1 MDKLCDQVRGQ
12 NIAVT
17 CFYFDFAA
25 RKEQS
30 AASMLGSLEQMV
42 SRTERIPEEVWRA
55 LQEQKEAISGRR
67 PSLIDIMKI
76 LQLITSSQRTFMCID
91 ALDECT
97 GVQRVRILDSLK
109 QILERS
115 PGTRVFV
122 TGRPYIRAEIEKH
135 LAGRMKSVSVGP
147 TKGDIITYLRARLGE
162 DETPDA
168 MDENLEAVIL
178 VEIPENISEMWV
190 GHVIKNSISYCWLI
204 GTFRFLLVSLN
215 IDAILQESTI
225 YRRRER
231 LSRMTDGLSL
241 GDAYGAT
248 IERIRAQGG
257 DKSRLGMEALMWIS
271 HAQRPL
277 KANELCHALAV
288 ELDARSYNVANVPS
302 MSTLLSCSQGL
313 ITVDKEES
321 TVRLI
326 HFTLQEYFSAH
337 PDLFSRTHSA
347 IAEVCLAYLNSEHVK
362 AISANRSP
370 NTCDT
375 PFLEYSSVYWGV
387 HAKRELSHY
396 ARSLALE
403 LFQEDDGHISTQLL
417 LEQEGW
423 ILWVLESIPG
433 LVGYIV
439 HRSLEFM
446 GSSPL

>member
-1 MDKLCDQVRGQ
+1 M
-12 NIAVT
+12 
-17 CFYFDFAA
+17 
-25 RKEQS
+25 
-30 AASMLGSLEQMV
+30 
-42 SRTERIPEEVWRA
+42 
-55 LQEQKEAISGRR
+55 
-67 PSLIDIMKI
+67 
-76 LQLITSSQRTFMCID
+76 
-91 ALDECT
+91 
-97 GVQRVRILDSLK
+97 
-109 QILERS
+109 
-115 PGTRVFV
+115 

-135 LAGRMKSVSVGP
+135 LAGRMRSVSVGP

-178 VEIPENISEMWV
+178 AEIPENISEMCV

-257 DKSRLGMEALMWIS
+257 DKSRLGMKALMWIS

-288 ELDARSYNVANVPS
+288 ELDSRSYNVANVPS

-337 PDLFSRTHSA
+337 PDIFSRTHSA

-370 NTCDT
+370 NTC
-375 PFLEYSSVYWGV
+375 SVPNRPGRTAGPWRTIVPGV
-387 HAKRELSHY
+387 PGRVGTDGRAKRPSFIKT
-396 ARSLALE
+396 AV
-403 LFQEDDGHISTQLL
+403 
-417 LEQEGW
+417 
-423 ILWVLESIPG
+423 LWVDGRALQSYWERDLPAGPSRHLDG
-433 LVGYIV
+433 LT
-439 HRSLEFM
+439 
-446 GSSPL
+446 SPTGPRRHLQGPAVIYRARPSPIAPARFLSGL